1 MRAPLF
7 LFVDAVASER
17 QRRGPQ
23 EPPPEPPRR
32 GSRRVRLVL
41 IAAVLILVATPIA
54 VAHAEAVAP
63 VPLPPASAPAG
74 PAARAQT
81 LASGARSVKRAGAYS
96 LRVRPSRRG
105 RTLLRHSQRLQN
117 VTVVLA
123 FKARSGSALV
133 QSTTLALR
141 R

>member
-54 VAHAEAVAP
+54 VAHAEAVAS

-81 LASGARSVKRAGAYS
+81 LASGGS
-96 LRVRPSRRG
+96 LRVRLTRRG